1 MFRYELE
8 SAHSESS
15 RLSDEHADL
24 TTERRNLVE
33 EREKLRSSLKEKVV
47 GLSKMEAQLANLQSS
62 ENHLRVQSSE
72 IHDSLKKSKKELE
85 TQLAVNERLKQGS
98 FKLQDEHRSMSE
110 KTSQM
115 QEKYDEMKI
124 ENKNCKQEAE
134 DMRKSTAEIYAQN
147 TKIKKDSEIVENSMK
162 ELAAE
167 LANYKDL
174 MEQALSIRKNLE
186 TKLES
191 ECKVKVKNYCFWI
204 ISMNF

>member
-1 MFRYELE
+1 
-8 SAHSESS
+8 
-15 RLSDEHADL
+15 
-24 TTERRNLVE
+24 
-33 EREKLRSSLKEKVV
+33 
-47 GLSKMEAQLANLQSS
+47 
-62 ENHLRVQSSE
+62 
-72 IHDSLKKSKKELE
+72 
-85 TQLAVNERLKQGS
+85 
-98 FKLQDEHRSMSE
+98 
-110 KTSQM
+110 M

-186 TKLES
+186 TRLES
-191 ECKVKVKNYCFWI
+191 ECKVKVKNYWCWP
-204 ISMNF
+204 ISINI